1 MLWQI
6 IITMQHRQEHIK
18 EIGQIIKDEKLV
30 SLSDNDYQY
39 KDQNVLILS
48 KSNNQNCNR
57 TFKKFNDIKNIDDL
71 INCNNDLKLFTAHLF
86 YYKPLINNPINEA
99 YLIDGKFM
107 STYFQNGADWIYSSF
122 VSSCYEKLYHFWDR
136 IGDTLAY
143 YLNVDIKEDQ
153 INFPKVIEILTKRD
167 VIKDNPYFKK
177 LLNFKT
183 NEFKE
188 FNKHRKDNVHY
199 YQFETTYRFEHA
211 INSGDKEKIENLWK
225 WKEEMPEYF
234 KQHLKNS
241 CEGYYNI
248 YRLINSLP

>member
-1 MLWQI
+1 
-6 IITMQHRQEHIK
+6 MQHRQEHIK